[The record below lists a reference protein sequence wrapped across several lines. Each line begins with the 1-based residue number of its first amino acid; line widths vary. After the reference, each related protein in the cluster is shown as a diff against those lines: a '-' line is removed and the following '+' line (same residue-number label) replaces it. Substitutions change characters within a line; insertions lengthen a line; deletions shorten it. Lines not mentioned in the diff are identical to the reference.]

1 MSRTSRLPSRLPGRL
16 RRAVAG
22 AALVGLGVL
31 CAGCGGAATGASSG
45 TPATRLDPALRDL
58 LPTQVRE
65 RGVLRV
71 GTDASYAPM
80 SSFGSDGRTIQGV
93 EPDLGAQIGRVL
105 GVRVRFVVRDF
116 TALLPELRAGD
127 LDLVMSA
134 MTDTTQRARTVDFVD
149 YFSAG
154 TAILVQRGNPDGV
167 TDIEDLCGKVVAV
180 ERGTTQV
187 DLLARA
193 QRNCAGPRIMVKAYP
208 TNSDALL
215 RLRTGRAAAVLNDLP
230 PAAFL
235 VNDPRTRSHYQLAS
249 TVQYEPGLYGI
260 AVPKDRAGLR
270 DAVKGAL
277 EELLDRRVYA
287 RVLDRWGVSGGAVD
301 RVSVDNDR

>member
-1 MSRTSRLPSRLPGRL
+1 MMSRTSRL

-22 AALVGLGVL
+22 AALLGLGL
-31 CAGCGGAATGASSG
+31 LSAGCGGAATGASSR
-45 TPATRLDPALRDL
+45 TPSTRLDPALHDL
-58 LPTQVRE
+58 LPKSVRE

-80 SSFGSDGRTIQGV
+80 SSFGADGRTIQGV
-93 EPDLGAQIGRVL
+93 EPDLGAQIGQVL
-105 GVRVRFVVRDF
+105 GVKVRFVVHDF
-116 TALLPELRAGD
+116 TRLLPDLRAGN

-193 QRNCAGPRIMVKAYP
+193 QGNCAGPRIDVRAFP

-235 VNDPRTRSHYQLAS
+235 VNDPRTRAHYQLAS
-249 TVQYEPGLYGI
+249 TAQYEPGLYGI
-260 AVPKDRAGLR
+260 AVPKGRSGLR
-270 DAVKGAL
+270 EAVKGAL
-277 EELLDRRVYA
+277 EELLDSHAYA
-287 RVLDRWGVSGGAVD
+287 RVLGRWGVRGGAVD
-301 RVSVDNDR
+301 RVSVNNDR

>member
-1 MSRTSRLPSRLPGRL
+1 MMSRTSRL

-22 AALVGLGVL
+22 AALAGLGL
-31 CAGCGGAATGASSG
+31 LSAGCGGAATGASPGSP
-45 TPATRLDPALRDL
+45 TTRLDPALHDL
-58 LPTQVRE
+58 LPTTVRE

-80 SSFGSDGRTIQGV
+80 SSFGPDGRTIQGV

-154 TAILVQRGNPDGV
+154 TAILVQHGNPEGV
-167 TDIEDLCGKVVAV
+167 TDIADLCGKVVAV

-193 QRNCAGPRIMVKAYP
+193 QRNCVGPRMDVKAYP

-235 VNDPRTRSHYQLAS
+235 VNDPRTRAHYQLA
-249 TVQYEPGLYGI
+249 TTAQYEPGLYGI
-260 AVPKDRAGLR
+260 AVPKGRPGLR
-270 DAVKGAL
+270 DALKGAL
-277 EELLDRRVYA
+277 AELLEDRAYG
-287 RVLDRWGVSGGAVD
+287 RVLDRWGVRGGAVD
-301 RVSVDNDR
+301 RVSINNDR